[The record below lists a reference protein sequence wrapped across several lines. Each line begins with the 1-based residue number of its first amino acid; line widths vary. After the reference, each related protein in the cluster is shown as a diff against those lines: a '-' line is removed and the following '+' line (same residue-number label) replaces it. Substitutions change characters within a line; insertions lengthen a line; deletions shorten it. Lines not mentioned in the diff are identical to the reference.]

1 MLDNLLNRI
10 ITLKEER
17 KILEIE
23 LGLSSDDPHV
33 LSRNEISGIE
43 EDINVEKIYNELEE
57 VNLKIVQ
64 AEKEFVKLYSETDHT
79 SRTDRWNKEY
89 EGMIYR
95 DKVRKMYER
104 ENIYN

>member
-1 MLDNLLNRI
+1 MLDNLLNKI
-10 ITLKEER
+10 ISLKEER
-17 KILEIE
+17 RVLEIE

-33 LSRNEISGIE
+33 LSRNEISEIE
-43 EDINVEKIYNELEE
+43 EDLNVEKVYNELEE

-64 AEKEFVKLYSETDHT
+64 AEKEFVKLYTEIDHT
-79 SRTDRWNKEY
+79 NRTERWNKEY

-95 DKVRKMYER
+95 DKIRKMYER